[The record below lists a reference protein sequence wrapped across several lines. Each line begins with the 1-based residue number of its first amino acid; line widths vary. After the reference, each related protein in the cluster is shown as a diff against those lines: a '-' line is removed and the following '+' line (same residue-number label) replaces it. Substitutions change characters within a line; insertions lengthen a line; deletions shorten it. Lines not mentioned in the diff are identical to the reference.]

1 MGKKEEF
8 DKRKLFI
15 AIALVGIMCC
25 ATFSAINL
33 AVAEQPK
40 TRADLILKVAMQD
53 DMKTRNILGS
63 GDVWTSNVLWRCFDG
78 VMNENPKTD
87 ELVPYVAQCSGDR
100 HGVLFGCDYDP
111 TYTNPKDP
119 LDHYNPHKV
128 TVTYDFTNVK
138 FHDGVQVTI
147 DDVLASYQIVALHP
161 KWNSDLA
168 CLMDNNGEPGSNFTA
183 THWLWIEK
191 VDYEPANPMEAKLTF
206 RLQKDFAMFYRWTLS
221 MFLLPRHV
229 WEGTGKIWDAGN
241 NMWITDVHKEGCK
254 PNEDNFGKTIDEKGH
269 GVPLGEGGFD
279 INKALAWDI
288 RDDSHVIG
296 NGPFKFKEW
305 MLGQYAKIEKYEEHF
320 YMKPNI
326 DGILFKI
333 YKTTDAAVMALK
345 GGDVDYVAWSIPP
358 DYIPDLMGLENIG
371 LSSAAEPG
379 FFYLAFNMRK
389 KDFGY
394 DSTLEDNPATPED
407 ESDFGK
413 PFREATAHCI
423 DKKTIV
429 TTLLQNFGMI
439 ADGPVSP
446 ANTLWF
452 NHSLPTYPPDVDKA
466 KYILETAGYT
476 RQDPSKPAGPGNWWY
491 LPTIGYKQFEILTPP
506 ADYDPIRSAAG
517 LMIATQMQAAGIN
530 VVSKPTAFGEIVRRI
545 DARDFDMYI
554 LGWSIGGTD
563 PDYLYS
569 FFYSGNAE
577 AGQNYPGYADEEF
590 DRAILDSRAEMN
602 ETKRVELIKEC
613 QGILAKDLPYNVL
626 YYRQNIEAYRSDRF
640 TNWTLSSK
648 GSLYNYWSL
657 MGIKSP
663 STHWL
668 RSTVST
674 TSAVISEGTAKV
686 VVTIKDQD
694 QNPVEGAM
702 VYLEIENPANSTLT
716 GTIDPTSGTTNLNG
730 EFSTIYTAPYVPQ
743 GTGDQTV
750 LIYVRK
756 SNETWGATYTDGGIE
771 YDPAEASLT
780 AIVVKPAGSK
790 FLALAV
796 TAEYDIVESGG
807 MTTLSIVVTDQ
818 DSTYLTPSLVDNAVV
833 NISVQSPASVEPSYG
848 TTVSGTMGEITFTA
862 PSSVSVDTYF
872 EITIEATKTGYD
884 NAVQTMKID
893 VLRPHIPDGEGWGIP
908 GPSILLLIAA
918 IAVGTIAYNQFR
930 RRK

>member
-1 MGKKEEF
+1 LGGGLAYIEGGRKMRKKEEF
-8 DKRKLFI
+8 NKGKLFL

-25 ATFSAINL
+25 ATFSAVNL

-63 GDVWTSNVLWRCFDG
+63 GDVWTSNVLWPCFDG
-78 VMNENPKTD
+78 VMNEDPETD
-87 ELVPYVAQCSGDR
+87 ELVPYVAQCSGDQ
-100 HGVLFGCDYDP
+100 HGVLFGCDEW
-111 TYTNPKDP
+111 PKGSGIFDI
-119 LDHYNPHKV
+119 HNV
-128 TVTYDFTNVK
+128 TVTYDFTNVI
-138 FHDGVQVTI
+138 FHDGVQVTV
-147 DDVLASYQIVALHP
+147 DDLLASYYIQALHP
-161 KWNSDLA
+161 NWYTDLA
-168 CLMDNNGEPGSNFTA
+168 CLMDNNGEPGSNFTT
-183 THWLWIEK
+183 THWLWIDT
-191 VDYEPANPMEAKLTF
+191 VYRSDDGIHAKLNF
-206 RLQKDFAMFYRWTLS
+206 KLQKDFAMFYRSTLS
-221 MFLLPRHV
+221 GVLFPKHI
-229 WEGTGKIWDAGN
+229 WEGTGGDI
-241 NMWITDVHKEGCK
+241 H
-254 PNEDNFGKTIDEKGH
+254 EDFGELLDPKGH
-269 GVPLGEGGFD
+269 GVPAADGGFD

-288 RDDSHVIG
+288 TDDSHVIG

-305 MLGQYAKIEKYEEHF
+305 NPGQYAKIVKYDEHF

-358 DYIPDLMGLENIG
+358 DYIPDLMGVENIG

-394 DSTLEDNPATPED
+394 DIEHNDV
-407 ESDFGK
+407 GK
-413 PFREATAHCI
+413 EFRKAVAHCV

-452 NHSLPTYPPDVDKA
+452 NDSLPTYPPDVEKA
-466 KYILETAGYT
+466 KDILDNAGIIDSDGDGW
-476 RQDPSKPAGPGNWWY
+476 RE
-491 LPTIGYKQFEILTPP
+491 LPTIGDARFEILTPP

-530 VVSKPTAFGEIVRRI
+530 VVSKPTAFGEIVRLI
-545 DARDFDMYI
+545 DARQFDMYI

-613 QGILAKDLPYNVL
+613 QGILAEDLPYDVL
-626 YYRQNIEAYRSDRF
+626 YYRQNIEAYRADRF
-640 TNWTLSSK
+640 TNWTLDSS
-648 GSLYNYWSL
+648 GSLYNYWSR
-657 MGIKSP
+657 MGIKPP

-668 RSTVST
+668 RSTAST

-694 QNPVEGAM
+694 QNPVEGAT

-716 GTIDPTSGTTNLNG
+716 GTISLPNNKTNVNG
-730 EFSTIYTAPYVPQ
+730 QVIAKYTAPYIPQ
-743 GTGDQTV
+743 GTEDQTV

-756 SNETWGATYTDGGIE
+756 NNETWGATYTSPDGTK
-771 YDPAEASLT
+771 YDHAEASLT
-780 AIVVKPAGSK
+780 AIVVKPGGSK

-796 TAEYDIVESGG
+796 TAEYDIVESSG
-807 MTTLSIVVTDQ
+807 MTTLSIAVTDQ

-848 TTVSGTMGEITFTA
+848 TTVSGAMGGITFTA
-862 PSSVSVDTYF
+862 PTVSVDTSF
-872 EITIEATKTGYD
+872 EVTIEATKTGYD
-884 NAVQTMKID
+884 SAVQTLKID
-893 VLRPHIPDGEGWGIP
+893 VLRPHIDEPPIP
-908 GPSILLLIAA
+908 APSILLLIAA